1 MIAKAIE
8 KIEQM
13 AKPFITDIN
22 GSTYAS
28 KNMYRI
34 DTDLRA
40 DPIGC
45 KTLTGLIDYIK
56 ANVDNF
62 NGWHGYFLHVVNE
75 TTVELVSELDNDRRR
90 EKIIVAKAD
99 VSKFDFGYFMGSE
112 EFTIGVQAKFADTE
126 DRAAVLRFA
135 GTAEDGTVTAYSD
148 DGVTQKATVKKGI
161 SFREEKKV
169 PSPCKLR
176 PYRTF
181 VEVEQPV
188 STFIFRMKSTSSGI
202 DCALYEADG
211 GAWKMA
217 AMGNIAKWLEN
228 ALEIAGVNIHVIA

>member
-1 MIAKAIE
+1 MIAKAIDRILQLADPAI
-8 KIEQM
+8 K
-13 AKPFITDIN
+13 DIN
-22 GSTYAS
+22 GSTYTS
-28 KNMYRI
+28 RQMYRV

-45 KTLTGLIDYIK
+45 KTLTGLVDYIK
-56 ANVDNF
+56 ANKDNF
-62 NGWHGYFLHVVNE
+62 DGWNGYFLHVVNE
-75 TTVELVSELDNDRRR
+75 TTVELISELDNDRRR

-99 VSKFDFGYFMGSE
+99 VCKFDFGYFLGSE
-112 EFTIGVQAKFADTE
+112 EFTIGVQAKFADSE

-148 DGVTQKATVKKGI
+148 DGVTQKATVKRGI
-161 SFREEKKV
+161 SLREEKKV

-181 VEVEQPV
+181 AEVEQPV

-211 GAWKMA
+211 GAWKMD

-228 ALEIAGVNIHVIA
+228 ALEIVGVNINVIA